1 MIYLNRST
9 FNRFREIIRVLTYYG
24 FGYFVEEKILNK
36 KQKVEN
42 FRKAFEDLGPT
53 FIKIGQILSTRP
65 DIISEEYI
73 EELKKLQNDVVKV
86 PIEDIKRTF
95 QEELGRDINECFLE
109 FNEEPI
115 ASASVSQVHEGVL
128 KSGVKVVIKV
138 QRPNIKEL
146 MSQDMRILM
155 RLARMAKG
163 KFKETLID
171 PMEALKEIQNIT
183 EKELDFRIEKDNLK
197 RFERNNRDVVPLHVP
212 EVYDEYSTARILIM
226 EKIEGYKITDK
237 YSLIQDN
244 YELEDISKK
253 LVSIY
258 FKHIFKD
265 GFFHGDPHPGNI
277 LVSDNKICFIDFGIM
292 GEISP
297 YLREW
302 FNKVIIALAKKDIN
316 KLVDFILAIGI
327 KNGTINKSNLY
338 EDIEGFLDVY
348 LGTSLKNI
356 KISRMLQEIMAISSK
371 NNILMP
377 TDLVIL
383 AKSMVIFEGVIAE
396 LSPDLD
402 ILTMVIA
409 IMGNDSKLFFLNDLS
424 KEDIALKL
432 YKFIESSIE
441 LPEKAVSFMDSVKG
455 GRSKINLQINDLDKS
470 MDRFSKMVNRM
481 VFSMIIS
488 AMIVGSSLII
498 DYNGAPQFHGVSVIG
513 LFGFFIAAILGVWL
527 VISII
532 RSGNI

>member
-1 MIYLNRST
+1 
-9 FNRFREIIRVLTYYG
+9 
-24 FGYFVEEKILNK
+24 
-36 KQKVEN
+36 
-42 FRKAFEDLGPT
+42 
-53 FIKIGQILSTRP
+53 
-65 DIISEEYI
+65 
-73 EELKKLQNDVVKV
+73 
-86 PIEDIKRTF
+86 
-95 QEELGRDINECFLE
+95 
-109 FNEEPI
+109 
-115 ASASVSQVHEGVL
+115 
-128 KSGVKVVIKV
+128 
-138 QRPNIKEL
+138 
-146 MSQDMRILM
+146 
-155 RLARMAKG
+155 
-163 KFKETLID
+163 
-171 PMEALKEIQNIT
+171 
-183 EKELDFRIEKDNLK
+183 
-197 RFERNNRDVVPLHVP
+197 
-212 EVYDEYSTARILIM
+212 
-226 EKIEGYKITDK
+226 
-237 YSLIQDN
+237 
-244 YELEDISKK
+244 
-253 LVSIY
+253 
-258 FKHIFKD
+258 
-265 GFFHGDPHPGNI
+265 
-277 LVSDNKICFIDFGIM
+277 M

-409 IMGNDSKLFFLNDLS
+409 IMGNDSKLFFLNDLN

-498 DYNGAPQFHGVSVIG
+498 DYNGAPQFHGISVIG

>member
-1 MIYLNRST
+1 
-9 FNRFREIIRVLTYYG
+9 
-24 FGYFVEEKILNK
+24 
-36 KQKVEN
+36 
-42 FRKAFEDLGPT
+42 
-53 FIKIGQILSTRP
+53 
-65 DIISEEYI
+65 
-73 EELKKLQNDVVKV
+73 
-86 PIEDIKRTF
+86 
-95 QEELGRDINECFLE
+95 
-109 FNEEPI
+109 
-115 ASASVSQVHEGVL
+115 
-128 KSGVKVVIKV
+128 
-138 QRPNIKEL
+138 
-146 MSQDMRILM
+146 
-155 RLARMAKG
+155 
-163 KFKETLID
+163 
-171 PMEALKEIQNIT
+171 
-183 EKELDFRIEKDNLK
+183 
-197 RFERNNRDVVPLHVP
+197 
-212 EVYDEYSTARILIM
+212 M

-292 GEISP
+292 GEINP

-409 IMGNDSKLFFLNDLS
+409 IMGNDSKLFFLNDLN

-498 DYNGAPQFHGVSVIG
+498 DYNGAPQFHGISVIG
-513 LFGFFIAAILGVWL
+513 LFGFFVAAILGVWL

>member
-1 MIYLNRST
+1 
-9 FNRFREIIRVLTYYG
+9 
-24 FGYFVEEKILNK
+24 
-36 KQKVEN
+36 
-42 FRKAFEDLGPT
+42 
-53 FIKIGQILSTRP
+53 
-65 DIISEEYI
+65 
-73 EELKKLQNDVVKV
+73 
-86 PIEDIKRTF
+86 
-95 QEELGRDINECFLE
+95 
-109 FNEEPI
+109 
-115 ASASVSQVHEGVL
+115 
-128 KSGVKVVIKV
+128 
-138 QRPNIKEL
+138 
-146 MSQDMRILM
+146 
-155 RLARMAKG
+155 
-163 KFKETLID
+163 
-171 PMEALKEIQNIT
+171 
-183 EKELDFRIEKDNLK
+183 
-197 RFERNNRDVVPLHVP
+197 
-212 EVYDEYSTARILIM
+212 M

-237 YSLIQDN
+237 YSLIQDD

-455 GRSKINLQINDLDKS
+455 GRAKINLQINDLDKS
-470 MDRFSKMVNRM
+470 MDRFSK
-481 VFSMIIS
+481 
-488 AMIVGSSLII
+488 
-498 DYNGAPQFHGVSVIG
+498 
-513 LFGFFIAAILGVWL
+513 W
-527 VISII
+527 
-532 RSGNI
+532 